1 MMLRPTK
8 LAANATAGGVPPAVA
23 AVKTMNDKSKTRRN
37 VLLFWA
43 HIVLTLVIL
52 GGFVYSVVNK

>member
-1 MMLRPTK
+1 MV
-8 LAANATAGGVPPAVA
+8 AAGPVPAAT

-52 GGFVYSVVNK
+52 GGFVYSVVHK

>member
-1 MMLRPTK
+1 MTPRPTE
-8 LAANATAGGVPPAVA
+8 LAANVA
-23 AVKTMNDKSKTRRN
+23 AGALSPAAAAAKTMNDKSKTRRN

-52 GGFVYSVVNK
+52 GGFVYSVVHK

>member
-1 MMLRPTK
+1 MTPRPTK
-8 LAANATAGGVPPAVA
+8 IAETPLAAAVHRQAAT
-23 AVKTMNDKSKTRRN
+23 VKTMNDKSKTRRN

-52 GGFVYSVVNK
+52 GGFVYSVMHK